1 VVVLAPG
8 AAVELGTPVA
18 EVAPTRPASP
28 VEAIVVTSEDEAEA
42 GTAAPRAASPIV
54 SNLLRT
60 ITDTPEVASSSG
72 VGHAK
77 EASSLVSPERI
88 VGESLLGDKLII
100 ELLSRGVAVTLFAL
114 GRTPLYGDA
123 DPSVDVH
130 RGRPVLRPQ
139 RPRGA
144 GVLG

>member
-1 VVVLAPG
+1 MVVLAPG

-88 VGESLLGDKLII
+88 VGESLLGDEIII
-100 ELLSRGVAVTLFAL
+100 EPRLSGGSGDLVRAAPDSSVWGGPTLAW
-114 GRTPLYGDA
+114 TSTKGD
-123 DPSVDVH
+123 PYF
-130 RGRPVLRPQ
+130 VLDDHEEREF
-139 RPRGA
+139 
-144 GVLG
+144 